1 MNRRGFLV
9 ISLSGLA
16 LSSFKDQKK
25 MCFSTLGC
33 PTWDW
38 QKIIEKA
45 AENGYGGIEIR
56 GLMDEIDILKS
67 PVFSKHQLK
76 ESKRL
81 AQNHGIKIVNLNSSA
96 NLNQTDALKRKN
108 NIDEVKKYIDLAVEL
123 DCPFVRVFPDKF
135 ANEDDK
141 EKSLQLIKEG
151 LLELGE
157 YGKKWRE
164 NTIGRSWGLGLF
176 QRH

>member
-1 MNRRGFLV
+1 
-9 ISLSGLA
+9 
-16 LSSFKDQKK
+16 
-25 MCFSTLGC
+25 
-33 PTWDW
+33 
-38 QKIIEKA
+38 
-45 AENGYGGIEIR
+45 
-56 GLMDEIDILKS
+56 MDEIDILKS

-96 NLNQTDALKRKN
+96 NLNQTDALKRKD

-157 YGKKWRE
+157 YGK
-164 NTIGRSWGLGLF
+164 IVA
-176 QRH
+176 